1 MISMFFFRYLEMV
14 YMGEVFE
21 PLLIGRV
28 HWTMFLGGMVFFS
41 TDMAEKGAL
50 LKDIY
55 ICQYHFINMIFT
67 KKIVT

>member
-1 MISMFFFRYLEMV
+1 MV

-55 ICQYHFINMIFT
+55 IYICQYHFINMIFT

>member
-1 MISMFFFRYLEMV
+1 MV
-14 YMGEVFE
+14 YTGEVFE

-41 TDMAEKGAL
+41 TDMAEKGAF
-50 LKDIY
+50 LKVKYIY
-55 ICQYHFINMIFT
+55 QYHFINMIFT